1 VHPGVFARGYMKKMA
16 PENLTRSERVVEVSS
31 ERMTLAVISLTFFNA
46 PVFVNLVGFD
56 DPSIVLF
63 LLGAMV
69 VVGSDLFGEKIDLEG
84 KLLTLEGSPEL
95 RCGADICAN
104 INVNIR

>member
-1 VHPGVFARGYMKKMA
+1 
-16 PENLTRSERVVEVSS
+16 
-31 ERMTLAVISLTFFNA
+31 
-46 PVFVNLVGFD
+46 
-56 DPSIVLF
+56 
-63 LLGAMV
+63 MV